1 MSRDDPRRDGSLDQ
15 RLSYWE
21 ERLANAKR
29 LGRPKHI
36 AKVQERVDALSLL
49 VTVSKENRDAQPR

>member
-1 MSRDDPRRDGSLDQ
+1 MSRDDPRRSGPLDQ

-29 LGRPKHI
+29 LGRPRHI
-36 AKVQERVDALSLL
+36 ARVQERVDALSLL
-49 VTVSKENRDAQPR
+49 ISASQGEP